1 MCGVLLRCA
10 ADAEARG
17 RVGDQKKV
25 AVVTFCDIKHE
36 IAGVLGIVTGKI
48 DVIHI
53 NSSIKKIKVE
63 AMAIPLLKMW
73 EIVLI
78 MQLPDLR

>member
-1 MCGVLLRCA
+1 MRK
-10 ADAEARG
+10 RG